1 MIHRACRR
9 PRWWED
15 ENHSRAR
22 KVSSQPGIVG
32 RKSAHGC
39 RKSGGSQDPS
49 CERTENIMRDTLPC
63 CCDDRYLHRI
73 QARSIVP
80 WIDLLSRSIEW
91 KIFSSRVR
99 YSAFTVRCAKLPDEK
114 LHVISILSRL
124 SVRDALRFCATEQFR
139 LLRLYHK
146 NDHFLISLLR
156 SKVAEK

>member
-1 MIHRACRR
+1 
-9 PRWWED
+9 
-15 ENHSRAR
+15 
-22 KVSSQPGIVG
+22 
-32 RKSAHGC
+32 
-39 RKSGGSQDPS
+39 
-49 CERTENIMRDTLPC
+49 MRDTLPC

-124 SVRDALRFCATEQFR
+124 SIRDALRAMRFARLSSFAYR
-139 LLRLYHK
+139 LLRYRLHRR
-146 NDHFLISLLR
+146 NDHFLISPLK
-156 SKVAEK
+156 SKVAER